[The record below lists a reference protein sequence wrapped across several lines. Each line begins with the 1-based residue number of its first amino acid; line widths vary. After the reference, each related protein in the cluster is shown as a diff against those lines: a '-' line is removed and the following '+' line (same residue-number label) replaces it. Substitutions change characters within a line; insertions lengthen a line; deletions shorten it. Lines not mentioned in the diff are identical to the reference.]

1 MAACAARPPV
11 RSTGIVP
18 VPVQNILTSQPL
30 SPLPVK
36 YSALATNVTFR
47 LTTSGMKIES
57 EKERWLL
64 ARIAGPVSG
73 TCSSPSTTGR
83 KTTRSQGPSR
93 TYFSSQY
100 SSTGSLSPRSVRSLR
115 SSPGGA
121 QRGPGPAGY
130 RGPGPGRVHLPE
142 RGGSWHHCD
151 QRDGDQEEAGSV
163 DGHRGRRD
171 NGLDARD
178 FAAVGDL
185 DPRVGEHLL
194 DVLGAQGIAAYLQP
208 SMDVNPVTRDTQIPA
223 RPVDRLYA
231 DRAHLS
237 VARDYLRRLVAEEE
251 AAAHRAGPPG
261 PDDTRDP
268 APGPVAGTPDVA
280 DPTTGPVEG
289 RAPRSSQ
296 RPASGGPERP
306 GRRPPAGR
314 PPGPPPPRPPEQ
326 SSTVDATFEGI
337 VAGFDAT
344 VAPGPAPWPAA

>member
-1 MAACAARPPV
+1 M
-11 RSTGIVP
+11 
-18 VPVQNILTSQPL
+18 
-30 SPLPVK
+30 
-36 YSALATNVTFR
+36 
-47 LTTSGMKIES
+47 
-57 EKERWLL
+57 
-64 ARIAGPVSG
+64 
-73 TCSSPSTTGR
+73 
-83 KTTRSQGPSR
+83 
-93 TYFSSQY
+93 
-100 SSTGSLSPRSVRSLR
+100 
-115 SSPGGA
+115 
-121 QRGPGPAGY
+121 
-130 RGPGPGRVHLPE
+130 
-142 RGGSWHHCD
+142 
-151 QRDGDQEEAGSV
+151 

-344 VAPGPAPWPAA
+344 VAPGPAPWPAAEDLDDSGDRDDPAEVSGALPDPPPARRRRADARAFTEPSLLDALDTFGADLPDESPEERFVPPPPPPLPRLSQQAVVGTAAILIGLLLLLLPDGGPFGRSGAIVLGFLALLIGTVALILRLRPGTDPDERRPDDGAQV